1 MADYLISGRKACMK
15 KFADLLSA
23 GNEKGHILKVY
34 LENFKYFNDTFGY
47 DNGERMLEDVAE
59 YLAEVT
65 GRTVYRFV
73 GVEFVIILDG
83 LGQAK
88 SEDLAEEILARFS
101 HMWQIGETEC
111 LCQAQIG
118 MCPYPGIARSAEELN
133 LFLDRAVSES
143 TAQGPGQVT
152 VYDSKLNE
160 RFIRNRMIA
169 LALTEAVANNQV
181 NVRYRPTFCQEKG
194 RFTRAEFYMR
204 IFVEGIGN
212 VGYEEFL
219 PIAEDSGQVRV
230 VEYFALRQVC
240 EMISR
245 LIDEGIEFESIALP
259 ISSVLFLQEDFV
271 DTVQQMM
278 EEYKIPEGKLALEIH
293 ESMLTAAYF
302 YVNVAMQ
309 ELSAMGVEL
318 ILNDFGS
325 GYSGVSSILELP
337 VDVLKLERMFVWQ
350 LETNPRAADLIE
362 GLVHIAI
369 RLGLKI
375 IAEGVETDHQVD
387 QLNAFG
393 CSYRQGFYYAPTVE
407 SDLLSKVLGVPVDEA
422 AARIE
427 DEKEKGKKVRKQ
439 REQLEKEREQK
450 QQQS

>member
-1 MADYLISGRKACMK
+1 MSDYLESGRKACMK
-15 KFADLLSA
+15 RFDEILSS
-23 GNEKGHILKVY
+23 GEKGTVIKVY

-47 DNGERMLEDVAE
+47 DNGEQMLEDIAE

-73 GVEFVIILDG
+73 GVEFVSVLDG

-88 SEDLAEEILARFS
+88 SENIVDEILSRFS
-101 HMWQIGETEC
+101 HMWKIGDTEC
-111 LCQAQIG
+111 LCQVQIG
-118 MCPYPGIARSAEELN
+118 MCGYPGLARTPEELN
-133 LFLDRAVSES
+133 LFLDRAVSE
-143 TAQGPGQVT
+143 AIVQGPGQLAI
-152 VYDSKLNE
+152 YDTQLNE
-160 RFIRNRMIA
+160 RFVRNKTIA
-169 LALTEAVANNQV
+169 LALADAVREERV
-181 NVRYRPTFCQEKG
+181 NIRYRPTFCQEKS

-204 IFVEGIGN
+204 IFVEGIGT
-212 VGYEEFL
+212 VGYEEFI
-219 PIAEDSGQVRV
+219 PIAEDSGQIREI
-230 VEYFALRQVC
+230 EYFALRQVC
-240 EMISR
+240 SMIRR
-245 LIDEGIEFESIALP
+245 LIDEGVEFESIALP

-271 DTVQQMM
+271 DTVKNMM
-278 EEYKIPEGKLALEIH
+278 DEYNIPDGKLGLEIH

-362 GLVHIAI
+362 GLIHIAT

-387 QLNAFG
+387 QLDAFG
-393 CSYRQGFYYAPTVE
+393 CGYRQGFYYAPTVE
-407 SDLLSKVLGVPVDEA
+407 SELLFKVLGVPVDEA
-422 AARIE
+422 AASIE
-427 DEKEKGKKVRKQ
+427 SEKEKGRKKK
-439 REQLEKEREQK
+439 
-450 QQQS
+450 

>member
-1 MADYLISGRKACMK
+1 
-15 KFADLLSA
+15 
-23 GNEKGHILKVY
+23 
-34 LENFKYFNDTFGY
+34 
-47 DNGERMLEDVAE
+47 
-59 YLAEVT
+59 
-65 GRTVYRFV
+65 
-73 GVEFVIILDG
+73 
-83 LGQAK
+83 
-88 SEDLAEEILARFS
+88 
-101 HMWQIGETEC
+101 
-111 LCQAQIG
+111 
-118 MCPYPGIARSAEELN
+118 
-133 LFLDRAVSES
+133 
-143 TAQGPGQVT
+143 
-152 VYDSKLNE
+152 
-160 RFIRNRMIA
+160 
-169 LALTEAVANNQV
+169 
-181 NVRYRPTFCQEKG
+181 
-194 RFTRAEFYMR
+194 
-204 IFVEGIGN
+204 
-212 VGYEEFL
+212 
-219 PIAEDSGQVRV
+219 
-230 VEYFALRQVC
+230 
-240 EMISR
+240 
-245 LIDEGIEFESIALP
+245 
-259 ISSVLFLQEDFV
+259 
-271 DTVQQMM
+271 
-278 EEYKIPEGKLALEIH
+278 
-293 ESMLTAAYF
+293 
-302 YVNVAMQ
+302 
-309 ELSAMGVEL
+309 MGVEL